1 MEMMIKCGYLLLIA
15 FLIAWAATAEEITTG
30 NLLPNGS
37 GNASNYQSVDS
48 SIPNVTTNGFTVE
61 GNIKDWGQELETT
74 GTGSINYTGSLL
86 NIVTND
92 DTTTQDKLDNGITLN
107 STTIVQ
113 NCEWVGSAYQCGQAR
128 AGQDS
133 YTTTVQILDKD
144 GTVLATVNQTRNNDS
159 GYGANAYKYEDTVTY
174 AGAGSN
180 QFYWEW
186 EGVDEGSY
194 VNLGGPN
201 LLGAKLTMTYNNIV
215 IPEETIEEIYEVI
228 EEFEEWEEQF
238 VEEEL
243 IEEFE
248 LLPPPIAL
256 EEMGII
262 IEEEQIVE
270 VFETF
275 EELEEEFEEV
285 EILQVFGG
293 PEIVPE
299 PEEEEVSN
307 EATVAAVEEEFME
320 EQPEPTESTPVE
332 TVQEEPQSEPSN
344 NEQVA
349 VAEEES
355 TEVEAKP
362 QEEVSVSV
370 SSIQAEVSVKIKS
383 VEKQLAATSIIAQQ
397 VMVQEQV
404 DLSSYNKAYVDNRKI
419 YEGNTYE
426 DLRTL
431 DEYGK
436 KIYND
441 NTNFVAIS
449 MNDPVKDYQNN
460 LRNATIKRKI
470 AEQELRQLRGY

>member
-15 FLIAWAATAEEITTG
+15 FLIAWAATAEDITTG

-61 GNIKDWGQELETT
+61 GNIRDWGQELETT
-74 GTGSINYTGSLL
+74 GTGSINYTGTLL

-144 GTVLATVNQTRNNDS
+144 GSVLATVNQTRNNDS

-307 EATVAAVEEEFME
+307 ETTVAAVEEEFME

-355 TEVEAKP
+355 T
-362 QEEVSVSV
+362 EVSVSV

-431 DEYGK
+431 DEYAK

-441 NTNFVAIS
+441 DRKFVAIS

-460 LRNATIKRKI
+460 LRNATIKRQI

>member
-1 MEMMIKCGYLLLIA
+1 METMIKCGYLLLIA
-15 FLIAWAATAEEITTG
+15 FLIAWAATAEDITTG

-61 GNIKDWGQELETT
+61 GNIRDWGQELETT
-74 GTGSINYTGSLL
+74 GTGSINYTGTLL

-144 GTVLATVNQTRNNDS
+144 GSVLATVNQTRNNDS

-238 VEEEL
+238 VEEDL

-256 EEMGII
+256 EDMGII

-307 EATVAAVEEEFME
+307 ETTVAAVEEEFME

-355 TEVEAKP
+355 T
-362 QEEVSVSV
+362 EVSVSV

-431 DEYGK
+431 DEYAK

-441 NTNFVAIS
+441 DRKFVAIS

-460 LRNATIKRKI
+460 LRNATIKRQI

>member
-133 YTTTVQILDKD
+133 YTTTVQILDQD
-144 GTVLATVNQTRNNDS
+144 GSVLATVNQTRNNDS

-243 IEEFE
+243 IEKFE

-355 TEVEAKP
+355 T
-362 QEEVSVSV
+362 EVSVSV

>member
-15 FLIAWAATAEEITTG
+15 FLIAWATTAEEITTG

-61 GNIKDWGQELETT
+61 GNIRDWGQELETT

-133 YTTTVQILDKD
+133 YTTTVQILDQD
-144 GTVLATVNQTRNNDS
+144 GSVLATVNQTRNNDS

-355 TEVEAKP
+355 TEV
-362 QEEVSVSV
+362 SVSV

>member
-1 MEMMIKCGYLLLIA
+1 METMIKCGYLLLIA
-15 FLIAWAATAEEITTG
+15 FLIAWAATAEDITTG

-61 GNIKDWGQELETT
+61 GNIRDWGQELETT
-74 GTGSINYTGSLL
+74 GTGSINYTGTLL

-128 AGQDS
+128 AGQDT

-307 EATVAAVEEEFME
+307 ETSVAAVEEEFME

-355 TEVEAKP
+355 T
-362 QEEVSVSV
+362 EVSVSV

-431 DEYGK
+431 DEYSK

-441 NTNFVAIS
+441 DRKFVAIS

>member
-1 MEMMIKCGYLLLIA
+1 MMIKCGYLLLIA
-15 FLIAWAATAEEITTG
+15 FLIAWAATAEDITTG

-61 GNIKDWGQELETT
+61 GNIRDWGQELETT
-74 GTGSINYTGSLL
+74 GTGSINYTGTLL
-86 NIVTND
+86 DIVTND

-128 AGQDS
+128 AGQDT

-307 EATVAAVEEEFME
+307 ETTVAAVEEEFME

-355 TEVEAKP
+355 T
-362 QEEVSVSV
+362 EVSVSV

-431 DEYGK
+431 DEYAK

>member
-61 GNIKDWGQELETT
+61 GNIRDWGQELETT

-133 YTTTVQILDKD
+133 YTTTVQILDQD
-144 GTVLATVNQTRNNDS
+144 GSVLATVNQTRNNDS

>member
-1 MEMMIKCGYLLLIA
+1 METMIKCGYLLLIA
-15 FLIAWAATAEEITTG
+15 FLIAWATTAEEITTG

-61 GNIKDWGQELETT
+61 GNIRDWGQELETT

-133 YTTTVQILDKD
+133 YTTTVQILDQD
-144 GTVLATVNQTRNNDS
+144 GSVLATVNQTRNNDS

-355 TEVEAKP
+355 TEV
-362 QEEVSVSV
+362 SVSV

>member
-1 MEMMIKCGYLLLIA
+1 METMIKCGYLLLIA
-15 FLIAWAATAEEITTG
+15 FLIAWAATAEDITTG

-61 GNIKDWGQELETT
+61 GNIRDWGQELETT

-355 TEVEAKP
+355 TEV
-362 QEEVSVSV
+362 SVSV

-431 DEYGK
+431 DEYAK

-441 NTNFVAIS
+441 DRKFVAIS

-460 LRNATIKRKI
+460 LRNATIKRQI

>member
-1 MEMMIKCGYLLLIA
+1 MMIKCGYLLLIA
-15 FLIAWAATAEEITTG
+15 FLIAWATTAEEITTG

-61 GNIKDWGQELETT
+61 GNIRDWGQELETT

-133 YTTTVQILDKD
+133 YTTTVQILDQD
-144 GTVLATVNQTRNNDS
+144 GSVLATVNQTRNNDS

-307 EATVAAVEEEFME
+307 ETTVAAVEEEFME

-355 TEVEAKP
+355 T
-362 QEEVSVSV
+362 EVSVSV

-431 DEYGK
+431 DEYDK

>member
-15 FLIAWAATAEEITTG
+15 FLIAWATTAEEITTG

-61 GNIKDWGQELETT
+61 GNIRDWGQELETT
-74 GTGSINYTGSLL
+74 GIGSINYSGTLL

-133 YTTTVQILDKD
+133 YTTTVQILDQD
-144 GTVLATVNQTRNNDS
+144 GSVLATVNQTRNNDS

-355 TEVEAKP
+355 TEV
-362 QEEVSVSV
+362 SVSV

-419 YEGNTYE
+419 Y
-426 DLRTL
+426 
-431 DEYGK
+431 
-436 KIYND
+436 
-441 NTNFVAIS
+441 
-449 MNDPVKDYQNN
+449 
-460 LRNATIKRKI
+460 
-470 AEQELRQLRGY
+470 